1 VRSPFPSLSLAL
13 VLPLGV
19 GAPTSAHAA
28 TPAPEPDGDDDEQQE
43 AAAPDDPEVEAPP
56 SPEAHKATRQIVGG
70 AVAGSFGFILSIVAF
85 GLAGARA
92 TCEIEDDPKCARNM
106 GIAALS
112 TGIPGLALMA
122 TGGTLIGLGVKRR
135 RALRA
140 SASTTATVSP
150 WLGREGA
157 GASFTLRF

>member
-1 VRSPFPSLSLAL
+1 VRALIPSLSLAL
-13 VLPLGV
+13 VLPLCSL
-19 GAPTSAHAA
+19 GAPAGARAA
-28 TPAPEPDGDDDEQQE
+28 APAPEPDDGDEDEAFDADAE
-43 AAAPDDPEVEAPP
+43 ASEAPP
-56 SPEAHKATRQIVGG
+56 SPEEEKASRQIVGG

-92 TCEIEDDPKCARNM
+92 TCEIEDDPKCAKNM

-122 TGGTLIGLGVKRR
+122 TGGALIGIGVKRR
-135 RALRA
+135 RALKA
-140 SASTTATVSP
+140 SSSTATLSP
-150 WLGREGA
+150 WLGRHRA